1 MNSHHAVDAPHNHG
15 LLDRAIAIVHSPE
28 APLDGGRV
36 SERWTAFGRW
46 TLLMI
51 GDYLIVRSRSSTHL
65 KRSDG
70 WEDSW
75 KKSTIVVRSNR
86 DRGAIEPRSWLFH
99 RGINA
104 TIHGARFQL
113 KTAGEKSTIEA
124 RSPLDRDHDQARSW
138 LLLK

>member
-1 MNSHHAVDAPHNHG
+1 MNSHRAVDAPHNHG
-15 LLDRAIAIVHSPE
+15 LLHRAIAIIHSLE
-28 APLDGGRV
+28 APLDGGCV
-36 SERWTAFGRW
+36 SERWTAIGRW

-65 KRSDG
+65 KRSDD

-75 KKSTIVVRSNR
+75 KKSTIVVRSNC
-86 DRGAIEPRSWLFH
+86 DRGAIEPRSSLFH

-113 KTAGEKSTIEA
+113 KMAGEKSTIEA
-124 RSPLDRDHDQARSW
+124 RSPHDRGPIAA
-138 LLLK
+138 LL